1 MLQILHPSLLSHVTC
16 LVHKQILS
24 NPPLKHNQKLIT
36 SFFICFCPVR
46 LCSPLDC
53 SLLNSSFHGIFQVR
67 ILEWVVISFS
77 KGSSQPWN
85 WAYVSFIG
93 RWILYHWAT
102 TEVFSS
108 YCSSIQRMRW
118 LDGITD
124 SMDMSLSKLWEL
136 VMDRE
141 TWHAAVHGVAKSQ
154 TQLSDWNEVNRT
166 PLSQVDYC
174 CRSWLLSLAGSLCHC
189 ISFFLFFSGI
199 YCFTMLC

>member
-77 KGSSQPWN
+77 KGSSQPR
-85 WAYVSFIG
+85 G
-93 RWILYHWAT
+93 
-102 TEVFSS
+102 
-108 YCSSIQRMRW
+108 
-118 LDGITD
+118 
-124 SMDMSLSKLWEL
+124 
-136 VMDRE
+136 
-141 TWHAAVHGVAKSQ
+141 Q
-154 TQLSDWNEVNRT
+154 TQVSHI
-166 PLSQVDYC
+166 
-174 CRSWLLSLAGSLCHC
+174 AGR
-189 ISFFLFFSGI
+189 FLFFELRGKPKESKAKAK
-199 YCFTMLC
+199 CEPKAFSEAFL